1 MTRMEEKH
9 DIEFDSYERGI
20 VIKALNHFRNDLL
33 EENRDSSP
41 VDDVLLKV
49 IRTSGKRK
57 RRRDR
62 EAR

>member
-1 MTRMEEKH
+1 MSRMEEKH
-9 DIEFDSYERGI
+9 DVELDSYERGI
-20 VIKALNHFRNDLL
+20 VINALNHFRNGLL

-41 VDDVLLKV
+41 VDEVLLKV

>member
-1 MTRMEEKH
+1 MEEKH

-20 VIKALNHFRNDLL
+20 VINALNHFRNDLL

-49 IRTSGKRK
+49 IRASGKRK
-57 RRRDR
+57 RRRGR